1 MKHRLE
7 QAMWGKLFKL
17 SADSDVNLQGQLRE
31 QLVAAILDGHISV
44 DNALPSSRELAKQL
58 GVARNTVVLAY
69 QRLVD
74 EGFLIPR
81 ERRGYFVSRDI
92 LKGRVRANPA
102 SGPSTPN
109 TAVEID
115 WASRFQFRPSR
126 QRNIVKP
133 ENWDRFRYPFIYG
146 QPDPT
151 LIPVSDWRECA
162 RRALSVGSIQ
172 ETARDR
178 VDADDPLLIE
188 QIHARL
194 LPRRGIWASPDEIL
208 VTMGVQQALYLL
220 ASLLV
225 SKDVVVGVEDPG
237 YPDARNI
244 FARHTD
250 NVIGLAVDADGL
262 VIGPALAS
270 CNYVYVTP
278 SHQAPTT
285 VTLTPARRAEL
296 LQRARLDDFMVIEDD
311 YEAETN
317 FATDPTPALK
327 ASDQNDRVIY
337 LGSLSKTLAPGLRV
351 GFMVGPPDLIR
362 EARIL
367 RRLMVRHPPSN
378 NQRMVALFLSLGHH
392 DALINRLSQSCRERW
407 QVMGESLKRYLP
419 ETHRMP
425 TFGGTSVWVRGPVS
439 LNSNDLYERALK
451 RSILIE
457 RGDIYFISPDPPCN
471 YFRLGYSAI
480 PADRIEPGIRE
491 LATLVHDRSG
501 KRRP

>member
-1 MKHRLE
+1 
-7 QAMWGKLFKL
+7 MWGKLFKL
-17 SADSDVNLQGQLRE
+17 SADREVNLQGQLRE
-31 QLVAAILDGHISV
+31 QLVAAIMDGHISV
-44 DNALPSSRELAKQL
+44 DKALPSSRELARQL

-69 QRLVD
+69 QHLVD
-74 EGFLIPR
+74 EGFLITR

-92 LKGRVRANPA
+92 LKGRVRVNPA
-102 SGPSTPN
+102 SAPPIPN
-109 TAVEID
+109 TASDTD
-115 WASRFQFRPSR
+115 WDARFRFRPSH
-126 QRNIVKP
+126 QRNIIKP

-151 LIPVSDWRECA
+151 LIPISDWRECA
-162 RRALSVGSIQ
+162 RQALSVGSIQ

-194 LPRRGIWASPDEIL
+194 LPRRGIWASQDEIL
-208 VTMGVQQALYLL
+208 VTMGAQQALYLL
-220 ASLLV
+220 ASLLL
-225 SKDVVVGVEDPG
+225 SNKDIIGVEDPG

-250 NVIGLAVDADGL
+250 NVVGLPVDSDGL
-262 VIGPALAS
+262 VIGQALAG

-285 VTLTPARRAEL
+285 VTLTSARRAQL
-296 LQRARLDDFMVIEDD
+296 LQRARTEDFLIIEDD

-327 ASDQNDRVIY
+327 ASDESDRVIY

-351 GFMVGPPDLIR
+351 GFMVGPPALIR

-392 DALINRLSQSCRERW
+392 DALINRLSQSYRERW
-407 QVMGESLKRYLP
+407 RVMGEALKRYLP

-425 TFGGTSVWVRGPVS
+425 TFGGTSVWVRGPAE
-439 LNSNDLYERALK
+439 LDSNDLYERAVE

-457 RGDIYFISPDPPCN
+457 RGDICFISPEPPRN
-471 YFRLGYSAI
+471 YFRLGYSSI

-491 LATLVHDRSG
+491 LATLVHDGPG
-501 KRRP
+501 KSHLRTKTGSS